1 VADLGRYTL
10 LERVGE
16 GGMAEVFRARLDG
29 PMGFQKEIAIK
40 RIRDSV
46 VNEDGEYVRSLINEA
61 RIGGRLHHQ
70 NIVEVHELG
79 EDEGVY
85 FIAMEFVDGVAL
97 SDLLADAREQGYTLP
112 KNVALD
118 IAIQVAKGL
127 AFAHRQHGDDG
138 EPLALVHRD
147 LKPSNIMI
155 SLGGTA
161 KIMDFGIAKATSNLF
176 NTTNT
181 GVAKGTPLYMS
192 PEQLRGMRPLPSCS
206 DVFSFGAILY
216 ELATGR
222 ILFAGK
228 TIPQIITKVLNR
240 DLGEAVARAEQA
252 IPGLG
257 AILARC
263 LERDVAGRIQSADA
277 IAIELAHVME
287 WQERV
292 VSTAKFV
299 QEFHRT
305 HGSGPPSGVR
315 PHPKGALPIAGGR
328 RDDDG
333 DIPASGLVSAVGTRF
348 LRAQRQRR
356 RLLGLLLVI
365 VFFAATAGVLKL
377 IYEGTFGVFQGFEA
391 ARTELAR
398 GNPAGAERHW
408 REILSD
414 HEDNEEARYGVMAAH
429 AWTGEL
435 PDPAA
440 WEALYAP
447 LREDTD
453 DEFVRKHLAIAWAAR
468 RSGDDHT
475 AFRILKIALDRTR
488 GEAGIY
494 AGAPPALLWEAGE
507 VALLRESADA
517 AKAYFRLL
525 ARSLPAGTHA
535 DAAAAYVEEIERG
548 NGPLLTAELLFID
561 GRLERAYERLPGRL
575 QAMVGSRDR
584 RRRERIVWAYRALG
598 DGRWDTAATLVMDL
612 GPLGGEREIRRRRS
626 TVQAAVAAAKGDLDA
641 AKRALKAA
649 VKTSNTDEAG
659 ATTRLQVAYALL
671 RQDPGTEEGLAWAEN
686 LIGEAGAL
694 LGEGEADV
702 VFLKELRDGTPR
714 LEDRYEAAVRLAADP
729 RSGRFYPAGLRRG
742 GPGSSRLIP
751 ADGYGP
757 VNLSTGGRKSR
768 LFGFEWPPRGSAA
781 PFGPTF
787 HPLDH
792 SPLPYFFHPGR

>member
-1 VADLGRYTL
+1 MADLGRYTL

-46 VNEDGEYVRSLINEA
+46 VSEDGEYVRSLINEA
-61 RIGGRLHHQ
+61 RIGGLLHHE

-79 EDEGVY
+79 EDDGVY
-85 FIAMEFVDGVAL
+85 FIAMEFVDGVSL
-97 SDLLADAREQGYTLP
+97 SELLADAREQGYTLP
-112 KNVALD
+112 RNVALD

-127 AFAHRQHGDDG
+127 AFAHRQEGEDG

-161 KIMDFGIAKATSNLF
+161 KLMDFGIAKATSNLF

-206 DVFSFGAILY
+206 DIFSLGAILY

-240 DLGEAVARAEQA
+240 DLGEAVARTEEA

-257 AILARC
+257 AIVARC
-263 LERDVAGRIQSADA
+263 LERDVATRIQSADN

-287 WQERV
+287 WQERE

-299 QEFHRT
+299 QEFHKARL
-305 HGSGPPSGVR
+305 SGALSGVR
-315 PHPKGALPIAGGR
+315 PHPKGAIALDGGR
-328 RDDDG
+328 GADDEV
-333 DIPASGLVSAVGTRF
+333 PVSGLVSVVGTRF
-348 LRAQRQRR
+348 LRVQRRRR
-356 RLLGLLLVI
+356 RLLGILLFLIFV
-365 VFFAATAGVLKL
+365 AATGAALKL
-377 IYEGTFGVFQGFEA
+377 IYEGSFGVFQDFEA

-408 REILSD
+408 RSILAD

-435 PDPAA
+435 PDQAA
-440 WEALYAP
+440 WEALYER

-453 DEFVRKHLAIAWAAR
+453 EEFVRKHLAIAWAAR
-468 RSGDDHT
+468 RAGDDHT
-475 AFRILKIALDRTR
+475 AFRILKVALDRTR
-488 GEAGIY
+488 GDAGIY
-494 AGAPPALLWEAGE
+494 AGAPHALLWEAGE

-525 ARSLPAGTHA
+525 ARAMPAGTHA

-561 GRLERAYERLPGRL
+561 GRLDRAYERLPQRL

-584 RRRERIVWAYRALG
+584 RRRERIVWAFRALG
-598 DGRWDTAATLVMDL
+598 DARWETASTLVADL

-626 TVQAAVAAAKGDLDA
+626 TVQAAVAAANGDLDV

-649 VKTSNTDEAG
+649 MKTSNTDEAA
-659 ATTRLQVAYALL
+659 ATTRLQIAYALL
-671 RQDPGTEEGLAWAEN
+671 RQDPGTEESLGWADN

-694 LGEGEADV
+694 LGEGDPDV
-702 VFLKELRDGTPR
+702 VFLTDLRDGTPR
-714 LEDRYEAAVRLAADP
+714 LEDRYDAAVRLAADP

-742 GPGSSRLIP
+742 GPGASRLIP

-768 LFGFEWPPRGSAA
+768 LFGFEWTPRGSAA